1 MNKTIF
7 TDYYVFLGIS
17 QNASDKEI
25 HKAYK
30 EKMKLYHPD
39 MQVGKSL
46 EEQKIAQKNCHI
58 VQEAYDTLSNPNK
71 KKVYDLEWKRRKQS
85 DAYNKKTDTKTDYTH
100 TSNNKNSYNNAFE
113 GVFDGTF
120 AEYAE
125 FMRAKRKEEEEKE
138 FSSSSKTSK
147 KSEKSRKTE
156 FDEQLFHFYKN
167 FADALNRQTN
177 YKFYRQQT
185 NKAQETKFEKKYTN
199 NASTDYSTFTQD
211 RKEDTK
217 EEKLDF
223 SEIIELDKKRQK
235 GEKELHDLIS
245 KMNKLNGEHAEIINQ
260 FNHVNSYTDISHKV
274 AENSDY
280 QRAKEYIEKHNQK
293 ASKFLT
299 RIFISKKDWNTYF
312 EMTTSIENI
321 EAQAHEEIR
330 NELLGKLDEIS
341 KKIDKMRPEL
351 LDKEREV
358 SLAKVDYE
366 SHPLHFKYECYKMDF
381 TKKYKQNEEQD
392 THKKVI

>member
-46 EEQKIAQKNCHI
+46 EEQKTAQKNCHI
-58 VQEAYDTLSNPNK
+58 AQEAYDTLSNPNK

-100 TSNNKNSYNNAFE
+100 TSNNQNRYNNEFE

-125 FMRAKRKEEEEKE
+125 YMKEKQRQEEE
-138 FSSSSKTSK
+138 FSNSSKNSQK
-147 KSEKSRKTE
+147 KQKTA
-156 FDEQLFHFYKN
+156 FDETTFNFFAHFANMN
-167 FADALNRQTN
+167 FTNPHTN

-217 EEKLDF
+217 DEKLDF

-274 AENSDY
+274 SGNSDY

-358 SLAKVDYE
+358 SLAKADYKA
-366 SHPLHFKYECYKMDF
+366 HPLHFKYECYKMDF